1 MRTQR
6 FMIMFAAGS
15 LAVIGT
21 ANAEQPC
28 NPIIDGTYCA
38 TQMPKK
44 KVTSAPPSDR
54 MRPIQDLSRTMP
66 SNSVGSSQPATL
78 GGISFQGKSRCLGL
92 LRRSDC
98 D

>member
-1 MRTQR
+1 MT
-6 FMIMFAAGS
+6 AAAS
-15 LAVIGT
+15 VAVIGS

-28 NPIIDGTYCA
+28 NPIIDGTFCA

-44 KVTSAPPSDR
+44 KVNSAYSSDR
-54 MRPIQDLSRTMP
+54 MRHIQDMSRTMP

-78 GGISFQGKSRCLGL
+78 GGISLQGKSRCVGL